1 MKYCKILLISII
13 SILACACGQKGEQT
27 KNTIGEIE
35 NFVALYNAQCPQKI
49 NEYLDLERIYID
61 NDYIVF
67 RYVYDADVI
76 SIDLNDRAE
85 MKDATLESLKED
97 YSGQE
102 GAKQLE
108 LINECNFG
116 MKYVYASSD
125 GKTADVD
132 IVISA
137 DELKNI

>member
-1 MKYCKILLISII
+1 MKQFRLLIISII
-13 SILACACGQKGEQT
+13 AFFACACSQKSEQKGNSLNEL
-27 KNTIGEIE
+27 E

-67 RYVYDADVI
+67 RYVYDADII
-76 SIDLNDRAE
+76 SIDTNDTAE
-85 MKDATLESLKED
+85 MREATLESLKEE
-97 YSGQE
+97 YSGEE
-102 GAKQLE
+102 GAQQLK
-108 LINECNFG
+108 LINDCGFG

-125 GKTADVD
+125 GNTADVD
-132 IVISA
+132 IIISA